1 MNLISNQAK
10 CLKGEV
16 ICPGDKSISQ
26 RILILGSLLNCNLI
40 IDGFLDAYDP
50 NSTLNA
56 LNKIGASIL
65 KKNGKVILSKR
76 KTPFIHPVED
86 LDLGNS
92 GTGARLLL
100 GLVSGLGLNAKFVG
114 DSSLSNRPMSRV
126 VDPLK
131 EMGACIE
138 TNDGKLPIKTS
149 GGKIINFFEYRMPI
163 ASAQVK
169 SCLILAA
176 ASSNTEIKIFE
187 PKITRD
193 HTERMIEYFGG
204 DIKYGNSKRLGEI
217 KLNKTNLESRNFYS
231 VVGDFSSASFVIVA
245 TLISSNSNVTIKNVG
260 LNKTRSGLIEILLS
274 MGASIKISNKKIK
287 CNEEVG
293 DIHVLSSKLKGVIV
307 PEAIISNIIDEIP
320 ILSIAAIF
328 ARGNTIIKNASELK
342 VKESDRLNAI
352 SEGLTK
358 LKINHKLFDDGLSIE
373 GFDGE
378 IDTNETINSFDD
390 HRIAMS
396 FLVAGIRSNDGI
408 TVKDCKNI
416 ETSFPN
422 FTDLMNKL
430 GMTINEK
437 D

>member
-1 MNLISNQAK
+1 MNLISNQAN
-10 CLKGEV
+10 CLKGEI

-26 RILILGSLLNCNLI
+26 RILILGSLLNCDLI
-40 IDGFLDAYDP
+40 VDGFLDAYDP

-65 KKNGKVILSKR
+65 KKDKKIILCKR
-76 KTPFIHPVED
+76 KNPFTNPIEE

-92 GTGARLLL
+92 GTGARLML
-100 GLVSGLGLNAKFVG
+100 GLLSGLGLNAKLVG
-114 DSSLSNRPMSRV
+114 DSSLSDRPMLRV

-131 EMGACIE
+131 EMGVSIE
-138 TNDGKLPIKTS
+138 TNDGKLPIKTL
-149 GGKIINFFEYRMPI
+149 GGKIINCFEYRMPI

-176 ASSNTEIKIFE
+176 ASSNREIKIFE

-204 DIKYGNSKRLGEI
+204 DIKYGDSKNPGAIIL
-217 KLNKTNLESRNFYS
+217 KKTNLESRNTYS
-231 VVGDFSSASFVIVA
+231 VVGDFSSASFIIVA
-245 TLISSNSNVTIKNVG
+245 TLIATNSNVTIKNVG

-274 MGASIKISNKKIK
+274 MGAAIKIFNKKVQ

-293 DIHVLSSKLKGVIV
+293 DIHVSSSELNGVNV
-307 PEAIISNIIDEIP
+307 PETIIPNIIDEIP

-328 ARGNTIIKNASELK
+328 AEGTTTIKNASELK

-352 SEGLTK
+352 SDGLSK
-358 LKINHKLFDDGLSIE
+358 LKISHQLFDDGLSID
-373 GFDGE
+373 GCGGE
-378 IDTNETINSFDD
+378 IDTSETINSFDD

-396 FLVAGIRSNDGI
+396 FLVAGARSKNGI
-408 TVKDCKNI
+408 IVRDCKNI

-422 FTDLMNKL
+422 FTILMNNL
-430 GMTINEK
+430 GMSINEK

>member
-1 MNLISNQAK
+1 MNLISNQTN
-10 CLKGEV
+10 CLKGE
-16 ICPGDKSISQ
+16 ITCPGDKSISQ
-26 RILILGSLLNCNLI
+26 RILILGSLLNCDLI
-40 IDGFLDAYDP
+40 VDGFLDAYDP

-65 KKNGKVILSKR
+65 KKDKKIILSKR
-76 KTPFIHPVED
+76 KDPFTNPIEE

-92 GTGARLLL
+92 GTGARLML
-100 GLVSGLGLNAKFVG
+100 GLLSGLGLNAKLVG
-114 DSSLSNRPMSRV
+114 DSSLSDRPMLRV

-131 EMGACIE
+131 EMGVSIE
-138 TNDGKLPIKTS
+138 TNDGKLPIKTL
-149 GGKIINFFEYRMPI
+149 GGKIINCFEYRMPI

-176 ASSNTEIKIFE
+176 ASSNREIKIFE

-204 DIKYGNSKRLGEI
+204 DIKYGDSINPGAIILK
-217 KLNKTNLESRNFYS
+217 KTNLESRNTYS
-231 VVGDFSSASFVIVA
+231 VVGDFSSASFIIVA
-245 TLISSNSNVTIKNVG
+245 TLIATNSNVTIKNVG

-274 MGASIKISNKKIK
+274 MGAAIKISNKKIQ

-293 DIHVLSSKLKGVIV
+293 DIHVSSSELKGVNV
-307 PEAIISNIIDEIP
+307 PETIIPNIIDEIP
-320 ILSIAAIF
+320 ILSVAAIF
-328 ARGNTIIKNASELK
+328 AEGTTTIKNASELK

-352 SEGLTK
+352 TDGLSK
-358 LKINHKLFDDGLSIE
+358 LKISHQLFDDGLSIE
-373 GFDGE
+373 GCGGQ
-378 IDTNETINSFDD
+378 IDTSETINSFDD

-396 FLVAGIRSNDGI
+396 FLVAGARSKNGI
-408 TVKDCKNI
+408 IVRDCKNI

-422 FTDLMNKL
+422 FTKLMNNL
-430 GMTINEK
+430 GMSINEK

>member
-1 MNLISNQAK
+1 MNLISKKAN
-10 CLKGEV
+10 CLKGEI

-26 RILILGSLLNCNLI
+26 RILILGSLLNCDLI
-40 IDGFLDAYDP
+40 VDGFLDAYDP

-65 KKNGKVILSKR
+65 KKNKKIILSKR
-76 KTPFIHPVED
+76 KNPFIKPIED

-92 GTGARLLL
+92 GTGARLML
-100 GLVSGLGLNAKFVG
+100 GLLSGLGLNATLVG
-114 DSSLSNRPMSRV
+114 DSSLSNRPMLRV

-131 EMGACIE
+131 EMGVSIE
-138 TNDGKLPIKTS
+138 TNDGKLPIKTL
-149 GGKIINFFEYRMPI
+149 GGKIINCFEYRMPI

-176 ASSNTEIKIFE
+176 ASSNRQIKIFE

-204 DIKYGNSKRLGEI
+204 DIKYGDSINPGAI
-217 KLNKTNLESRNFYS
+217 ILNKTNLESRSTYS
-231 VVGDFSSASFVIVA
+231 VVGDFSSASFIIVA
-245 TLISSNSNVTIKNVG
+245 TLIASKSNVTIKNVG

-274 MGASIKISNKKIK
+274 MGAAIKISNKKIQ

-293 DIHVLSSKLKGVIV
+293 NIHVSSSELKGVNV
-307 PEAIISNIIDEIP
+307 PETIIPNIIDEIP
-320 ILSIAAIF
+320 ILSVAAIF
-328 ARGNTIIKNASELK
+328 AEGTTTIKNASELK

-352 SEGLTK
+352 SDGLSK
-358 LKINHKLFDDGLSIE
+358 LKISHQLFDDGLSID
-373 GFDGE
+373 GCGGE
-378 IDTNETINSFDD
+378 IDTSETINSFDD

-396 FLVAGIRSNDGI
+396 FLVAGARSKNGI
-408 TVKDCKNI
+408 IVRDCKNI

-422 FTDLMNKL
+422 FTMLMNNL
-430 GMTINEK
+430 GMSINEK